1 MIVYNLKCKKE
12 HVFEAWFPDSAAYDE
27 QAAAGKVVCPDC
39 GSRKISKAPMAPNLS
54 TSRELSS
61 SEERSQAKAAME
73 ALRAMRAEIEKNAE
87 HVGPKFAE
95 EARKIHYKEVKA
107 RPIYGEATKEEAAEM
122 VEEGVEFGTVPW
134 VPRGDA

>member
-107 RPIYGEATKEEAAEM
+107 RPIYGEATKEEAAEL